1 MLSQLEPSAGKLLIS
16 EPFLN
21 DPNFRR
27 SVVYIAEYSE
37 VGTLGFVLNHKSDLL
52 LSDLLPELGEANF
65 PVYFGGPVGT
75 DTLHLI
81 HRCYDKMN
89 DGEEVAPGIYYGGN
103 LETLRILIENH
114 DITEQEI
121 KFFVGYS
128 GWEADQL
135 KSEIRENTWIV
146 SDQFHADVLF
156 SSSDEEVWREVIIN
170 LGPKYAHVSNF
181 PQNPNLN

>member
-1 MLSQLEPSAGKLLIS
+1 MLSQLEPSAGKILIS

-21 DPNFRR
+21 DPNFQR
-27 SVVYIAEYSE
+27 SVIYIAEYSE
-37 VGTLGFVLNHKSDLL
+37 EGTLGFVLNQKSDLL
-52 LSDLLPELGEANF
+52 LCDLLPELEDAKF

-75 DTLHLI
+75 DTLHLL

-103 LETLRILIENH
+103 IETLRVLIANN
-114 DITEQEI
+114 DITEHEI

-128 GWEADQL
+128 GWGAQQL
-135 KSEIRENTWIV
+135 SAEIKENTWIV
-146 SDQFHADVLF
+146 SDQFHPDVLF
-156 SSSDEEVWREVIIN
+156 SNNEEEVWREVIIN
-170 LGPKYAHVSNF
+170 LGPKYAHVSKF